1 MIKHCVFGLSR
12 HFQRNRSPCSSD
24 VGEKQMGCREDWS
37 RGSAAYMGNQ
47 LSIKSMRAKKVY
59 ICDLDID
66 IDVDMDGYG
75 YGC

>member
-37 RGSAAYMGNQ
+37 RGSAADMGESVEHQ
-47 LSIKSMRAKKVY
+47 IHESKTKVY
-59 ICDLDID
+59 ICDLDL
-66 IDVDMDGYG
+66 DVDMDGYG